1 MKGKKKAREVQPKPV
16 TCWML
21 RGEHSILPG
30 CGYWMSKSFCE
41 GHIKSRGYALFR
53 PIKVR
58 IVPVLPKK
66 RGARR

>member
-1 MKGKKKAREVQPKPV
+1 
-16 TCWML
+16 ML

-41 GHIKSRGYALFR
+41 SYMSLRGYTLLR
-53 PIKVR
+53 PIQVR